1 MLQHDQ
7 KYHSNQHTSPLP
19 SCTIS
24 TTSSAYVMR
33 DEKFQQFSSSE
44 VEVMRDGFGIQFRLA

>member
-1 MLQHDQ
+1 MLQHGQ
-7 KYHSNQHTSPLP
+7 KYHSNQRTSPLP
-19 SCTIS
+19 YCTIS

-44 VEVMRDGFGIQFRLA
+44 VEVMRDGFGIQFRPA